1 MTATRAIIRPTTPA
15 DLKAVG
21 GIYAHYV
28 RHTVATFEET
38 PPGAADWEGRLDDL
52 TGRSLP
58 FLVAELSGDVAGF
71 AYAAPWRPKPAYR
84 FTVEDTIYLAPGAV
98 GQGLGSAL
106 LGALVAE
113 SGRAGMRRMI
123 AVIADTGS
131 DASAA
136 LHRRLGFTD
145 AGRLTQVGY
154 KHGRWIDTLLLQRAL
169 DAHIDLTCGRD
180 GGRSKTVRT
189 GED

>member
-1 MTATRAIIRPTTPA
+1 VTATGAIIRPTTPA
-15 DLKAVG
+15 DLNAVG

-28 RHTVATFEET
+28 RHTVATFEER
-38 PPGAADWEGRLDDL
+38 PPDAADWERRLADL
-52 TGRSLP
+52 TGRDLP
-58 FLVAELSGDVAGF
+58 FLVAELSGEVVGF
-71 AYAAPWRPKPAYR
+71 AYATPWRPKPAYR
-84 FTVEDTIYLAPGAV
+84 FTVEDTVYLAPGAI
-98 GQGLGSAL
+98 GRGLGSAL
-106 LGALVAE
+106 LGTLVAE

-145 AGRLTQVGY
+145 AGRLTQVGF

-169 DAHIDLTCGRD
+169 DAR
-180 GGRSKTVRT
+180 
-189 GED
+189 EPA